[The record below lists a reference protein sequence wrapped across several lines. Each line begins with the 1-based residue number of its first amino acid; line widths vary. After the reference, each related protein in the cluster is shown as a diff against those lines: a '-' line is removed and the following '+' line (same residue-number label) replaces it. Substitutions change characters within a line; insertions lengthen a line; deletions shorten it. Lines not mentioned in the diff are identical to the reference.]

1 VRYAKGRLRGRSPFT
16 IRYSLQEL
24 AGTESSRPLL
34 QIAPPMNRLDVL
46 GMIVS
51 PSPSHPFGLDMV
63 GHNLVVFREGC
74 PANRAFPILLDGF
87 SIQQLPHFGWRPKF
101 AIFPRVV
108 WIFDALNTK
117 LKSAFFPRLLAP
129 AAEE

>member
-51 PSPSHPFGLDMV
+51 PSPSHPFGLDMCDLK
-63 GHNLVVFREGC
+63 H
-74 PANRAFPILLDGF
+74 ILAGNKAYLG
-87 SIQQLPHFGWRPKF
+87 R
-101 AIFPRVV
+101 
-108 WIFDALNTK
+108 
-117 LKSAFFPRLLAP
+117 
-129 AAEE
+129 

>member
-1 VRYAKGRLRGRSPFT
+1 
-16 IRYSLQEL
+16 
-24 AGTESSRPLL
+24 
-34 QIAPPMNRLDVL
+34 MNRLDVL

-87 SIQQLPHFGWRPKF
+87 SIQQLPH
-101 AIFPRVV
+101 VC
-108 WIFDALNTK
+108 
-117 LKSAFFPRLLAP
+117 RLSDY
-129 AAEE
+129 AECTLPPF